1 MVKPPPTRTRAKAPV
16 SLPSVNALSPTPADA
31 KAAPLAP
38 APSQQASTPVPA
50 KAPAAPVIVKAV
62 APAPAA
68 TAKVAAP
75 AAVAAPPKAP
85 AAQPKAPVA
94 PPKKTV
100 SAKLRIEKPV
110 ARVVAPKK
118 PAPPVQ
124 ASKTVAPKIAAPK
137 AATPQVVVAKTAPA
151 VAKTAVA
158 KTAAA
163 KPVVAKPVTVEAPKP
178 AVRNETP
185 VKSEPAVAPKPVAA
199 APKEPAKPASL
210 ESLPLPRP
218 PEFATVATE
227 TVMSQAL
234 TMARAFGALQAKM
247 LEHACAEFKA
257 KLGEA
262 ETLARSDSASEAIA
276 LQAKAVRRSYESY
289 AEHLKE
295 LARIA
300 NTSLRK
306 D

>member
-1 MVKPPPTRTRAKAPV
+1 M
-16 SLPSVNALSPTPADA
+16 
-31 KAAPLAP
+31 
-38 APSQQASTPVPA
+38 
-50 KAPAAPVIVKAV
+50 
-62 APAPAA
+62 
-68 TAKVAAP
+68 
-75 AAVAAPPKAP
+75 
-85 AAQPKAPVA
+85 
-94 PPKKTV
+94 
-100 SAKLRIEKPV
+100 

-247 LEHACAEFKA
+247 LEHDCAEFKA

-262 ETLARSDSASEAIA
+262 ETHERSRATWRAFTRLTRRGPQAREAPSTKIQAPGETPIA
-276 LQAKAVRRSYESY
+276 GQGRKPRAKLLPEQF
-289 AEHLKE
+289 
-295 LARIA
+295 
-300 NTSLRK
+300 N
-306 D
+306 